1 MELFVYLSLIV
12 LLLNVYSFLLPAM
25 GMKDSTYRLVFL
37 TILLVICIINQLLF
51 FLMVPAILLGNIVY
65 ILTGLFK
72 IPRWLKI
79 VFIVCSVPLM
89 LVLGV
94 FAFGMIFAG
103 DMAFYYYALPLSVF
117 WVYTLWLFI
126 REFPWAQKHK
136 WVSRIIFLL
145 LAILMPMSVWS
156 FRQNPTTFGQ
166 SVTITING
174 DRHTYQGKDIL
185 KLFKMLQEVIV
196 LEVDSIYEDVDSVQF
211 TSITRSQGLLDDP
224 DFYITFTVND
234 KIPFSTTVTIND
246 DNDIRFSYPE
256 SDTDD
261 QLKKR
266 ENHDYEEGQLSDL
279 TNKKN
284 QERLKN
290 IDITYYQKDDIYKI
304 KKNN

>member
-1 MELFVYLSLIV
+1 METFVYSSLIV
-12 LLLNVYSFLLPAM
+12 LLINVYFFLLPAM

-166 SVTITING
+166 SVTVTING

-266 ENHDYEEGQLSDL
+266 KNHDYEEGQLSDL
-279 TNKKN
+279 TEKKN

-290 IDITYYQKDDIYKI
+290 IDITYYQKNDIYKI

>member
-1 MELFVYLSLIV
+1 METFVYSSLIV
-12 LLLNVYSFLLPAM
+12 LLINVYFFLLPAM

-145 LAILMPMSVWS
+145 LAILMPMSVWR

-166 SVTITING
+166 SVTVTING

-266 ENHDYEEGQLSDL
+266 KNHDYEEGQLSDL
-279 TNKKN
+279 TEKKN

-290 IDITYYQKDDIYKI
+290 IDITYYQKNDIYKI